1 MNYTPSL
8 ETGQLLAKA
17 YSHIASAPYQVT
29 ARWVFYRLLQE
40 GSLSTKGDYKR
51 LLGYLSKA
59 RKGFYGPWRPDL
71 LADDTRA
78 ALIRGGGF
86 DSGQDW
92 VDAVV
97 EQTHCSLDRWSGQE
111 RYLEVWFEASAMQA
125 QFRHYTNENV
135 PLLAFHG
142 DVSIPEKWKATKRLV
157 DRWLELKVPI
167 TVLYYGDLDEKG
179 MQIPISA
186 HADVVAFSGSY
197 FGSMIDSL
205 YGGDREEA
213 QRELDA
219 FMDGFSFIRVGLNQ
233 SQVATYNI
241 PENPERPGTYQ
252 WEGLD
257 DAAAEELIGNV
268 DNYIDGGRFDEV
280 VEAEYLI
287 TEQFRDHLAALAV
300 VE

>member
-1 MNYTPSL
+1 MSFYTPSL

-17 YSHIASAPYQVT
+17 YAHIASAPYQVT

-40 GSLSTKGDYKR
+40 GSLSTKADYKR

-78 ALIRGGGF
+78 ALIRGSGF

-92 VDAVV
+92 VNAVV
-97 EQTHCSLDRWSGQE
+97 EQTQCTLDRWTGQPS
-111 RYLEVWFEASAMQA
+111 YVEVWFEASAMQA
-125 QFRHYTNENV
+125 QFTHYTNENV

-142 DVSIPEKWKATKRLV
+142 DISIPEKWKATKRLA
-157 DRWLELKVPI
+157 DRWLELKVPV

-179 MQIPISA
+179 MQIPNSA
-186 HADVVAFSGSY
+186 RTDVVAFAGSY
-197 FGSMIDSL
+197 FGSKVGSL
-205 YGGDREEA
+205 FADLEEA

-219 FMDGFSFIRVGLNQ
+219 FMDGFRFVRVGLNEEHIA
-233 SQVATYNI
+233 VYNI

-257 DAAAEELIGNV
+257 DAAAEELIGDV
-268 DNYIDGGRFDEV
+268 DSYIDPTRFEEV
-280 VEAEYLI
+280 IGAEARI
-287 TEQFRDHLAALAV
+287 TEQFRDHVATLEV